1 MPAIEQSETGGCR
14 YLIAEFMRGGTE
26 EKRIVYACR
35 HGEWE
40 IVFASFEGVESEI
53 TLAFSPSSNTIV
65 FTALEK
71 IHRLCS
77 MEHEFHEFF
86 LFYRYVR
93 FYHICIFW

>member
-26 EKRIVYACR
+26 EKRILYACR

-53 TLAFSPSSNTIV
+53 TLAFSPSS
-65 FTALEK
+65 K
-71 IHRLCS
+71 HDRLYGS
-77 MEHEFHEFF
+77 RENSPLMQHGT
-86 LFYRYVR
+86 
-93 FYHICIFW
+93 